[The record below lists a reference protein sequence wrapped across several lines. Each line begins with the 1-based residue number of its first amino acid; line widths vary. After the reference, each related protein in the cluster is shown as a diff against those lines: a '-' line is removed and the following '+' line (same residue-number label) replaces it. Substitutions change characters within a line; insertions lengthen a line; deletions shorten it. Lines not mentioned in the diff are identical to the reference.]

1 MLVLPLH
8 LEPGGGGRQAQASW
22 KRPNRNDS
30 AMALPLLSGFALAA
44 RR

>member
-1 MLVLPLH
+1 MLGLPLH

-22 KRPNRNDS
+22 KRPKCIDA
-30 AMALPLLSGFALAA
+30 AMAFPLLRCSALAA